1 MLGIRIFV
9 IKVLVLFCI
18 FALRLYSNMTM
29 FLFIIF
35 LVCSS
40 STFDMVMIDNEFM
53 YKFAKRLALFARG
66 LSGRS
71 HVSVV
76 LRCYLPVNV
85 SYWPG
90 RVVVRESDSSIES
103 YIVHPPLIGQA
114 ETTLRRK
121 SCYVLAFFSNIP
133 YT

>member
-1 MLGIRIFV
+1 M
-9 IKVLVLFCI
+9 
-18 FALRLYSNMTM
+18 S
-29 FLFIIF
+29 LFIMF

-40 STFDMVMIDNEFM
+40 SIFDIVMIDNEFM
-53 YKFAKRLALFARG
+53 HKFAKRLAFDARE

-71 HVSVV
+71 LVGVV
-76 LRCYLPVNV
+76 LRCYLPANV

-90 RVVVRESDSSIES
+90 LVVVCDSDSFVDS

-114 ETTLRRK
+114 EHVLRSK
-121 SCYVLAFFSNIP
+121 SCDVLIYFSNVP

>member
-1 MLGIRIFV
+1 M
-9 IKVLVLFCI
+9 
-18 FALRLYSNMTM
+18 S
-29 FLFIIF
+29 LFIMF

-40 STFDMVMIDNEFM
+40 SIFDIVMIDNEFM
-53 YKFAKRLALFARG
+53 YKFAKRLALDARE

-76 LRCYLPVNV
+76 LRCSLSTNV

-90 RVVVRESDSSIES
+90 CVVVRDSDSFVDS
-103 YIVHPPLIGQA
+103 YIVHPPLIGHA
-114 ETTLRRK
+114 EFVLRSK
-121 SCYVLAFFSNIP
+121 SCDALIYFSNVP

>member
-1 MLGIRIFV
+1 MSL
-9 IKVLVLFCI
+9 
-18 FALRLYSNMTM
+18 
-29 FLFIIF
+29 IIMF

-40 STFDMVMIDNEFM
+40 SIFDIVMIDNEFM
-53 YKFAKRLALFARG
+53 YKFAKRLALDARELG
-66 LSGRS
+66 DRS

-76 LRCYLPVNV
+76 LRCYLSANV

-90 RVVVRESDSSIES
+90 HVVVRDGDSFVDS

-114 ETTLRRK
+114 EPVFWSK
-121 SCYVLAFFSNIP
+121 SCDALIYFSNVP